1 MKKNKELRKAET
13 DKKNNPFGK
22 NDAKD
27 AKKDAKAEQN
37 APKADKTPNRQ
48 QREQNGQQME
58 QNGQQMESQPKPREQ
73 RKQTEPNQQQRN
85 QQQTEQRRQ
94 PKEQP
99 SREQRMEQREQPNEQ
114 RQPNEEQKNG
124 EYRPERY
131 KPKEQTEQPQQSAP
145 TEPHFTPDK
154 VSEVLQILHEYKD
167 GKTSVDM
174 KATENQEWWRLRHWN
189 VIQGKTEA
197 GKAKVDVGSA
207 WAVNSILNKH
217 ADLMDSFP
225 KANVLAREADDEE
238 EAQILSKI
246 LPAIEEHTDA
256 EQVYNTA
263 GYDFLI
269 DGTAITSVLWDPMAH
284 DGMGDI
290 KKTNVDIHN
299 VFWQPGIEDIQQSK
313 YFFDVSVADVN
324 DVKLQYPEIADKIG
338 GGKQGF
344 ITEYIHDDNINHQN
358 DIEIINCYYKKL
370 EMRPVLIN
378 IDHQTVARHLV
389 PREILHMAII
399 IGDQCVF
406 CSEDYP
412 EYQDGFY
419 KHGKYPYVFRR
430 CFPVKDSPCGFSYLD
445 IMKYPQRDIDK
456 LDQAIIKNT
465 MMKAKPRWWVKK
477 NADINKE
484 AFADWDEEIVE
495 VGSGD
500 LGSAVQQMDVD
511 TIPSIVETHL
521 EAKIDELKEISGNRD
536 FSQGSTASGVTAASA
551 IAALQEAG
559 SKLSRDI
566 NKAMYRGSREEY
578 YLEIELIRQFYTEPR
593 TFRVDDG
600 TGRYEYMDYSNVNIA
615 PQDITTPEGTRHKK
629 SIFDLEVSAEKQS
642 PFSRASQNETAK
654 ELYQMG
660 LFAPDNATPA
670 LVCLDMMEFEGK
682 EKIKQQIQQNDTFM
696 QQFQQMQQ
704 LIIQLSPEA
713 AVQMG
718 LIDPNQIMMAQNAN
732 NGVTRVSEEESA
744 EDRAAKKT
752 TNTDRLDRAR
762 EKARS
767 ASEVK

>member
-13 DKKNNPFGK
+13 DKKNNQFGPK
-22 NDAKD
+22 DAKD
-27 AKKDAKAEQN
+27 AKKDSKRDAKVEQKNQQTAQNAPKAEQN
-37 APKADKTPNRQ
+37 APKAEQTPNR
-48 QREQNGQQME
+48 QQME
-58 QNGQQMESQPKPREQ
+58 QNGQQRESQPKPREQ
-73 RKQTEPNQQQRN
+73 RQQTEPIR
-85 QQQTEQRRQ
+85 
-94 PKEQP
+94 
-99 SREQRMEQREQPNEQ
+99 QPNEQ
-114 RQPNEEQKNG
+114 PDREQKMKQSRHPNEQSG

-131 KPKEQTEQPQQSAP
+131 RPKENKEQTKQQQRTP
-145 TEPHFTPDK
+145 TEPHFTRDK

-189 VIQGKTEA
+189 VIHGKTEA

-269 DGTAITSVLWDPMAH
+269 DGTAITAVLWDPMAH

-338 GGKQGF
+338 GGRQGF

-378 IDHQTVARHLV
+378 IDPQTVAKHLV

-406 CSEDYP
+406 CSEDSP

-419 KHGKYPYVFRR
+419 KHGKYPYVFRK

-600 TGRYEYMDYSNVNIA
+600 TGHYEYMDYSNVNIA
-615 PQDITTPEGTRHKK
+615 PQDITTPEGIRHKK

-660 LFAPDNATPA
+660 LFAPDNATSA

-718 LIDPNQIMMAQNAN
+718 LIAPNQIMMAQNAN
-732 NGVTRVSEEESA
+732 NGATGVSDEGSA

>member
-13 DKKNNPFGK
+13 DKKNNQFGQK
-22 NDAKD
+22 DAKRD
-27 AKKDAKAEQN
+27 AKAEKNAKKDAKAEQN
-37 APKADKTPNRQ
+37 APKAEQTPNRQ
-48 QREQNGQQME
+48 QREQNRQQR
-58 QNGQQMESQPKPREQ
+58 ESQPKPREQ
-73 RKQTEPNQQQRN
+73 RQQTEP
-85 QQQTEQRRQ
+85 RRQ

-99 SREQRMEQREQPNEQ
+99 NGEQQREQ
-114 RQPNEEQKNG
+114 RQPNEQREQQTG

-131 KPKEQTEQPQQSAP
+131 RPKENKEQTEQQQSAP

-167 GKTSVDM
+167 GKTTVDM

-197 GKAKVDVGSA
+197 GKAKVEVGSA

-217 ADLMDSFP
+217 ADFMDSFP

-269 DGTAITSVLWDPMAH
+269 DGTAITAVLWDPMAH

-324 DVKLQYPEIADKIG
+324 DVKLQYPDIADRIG

-378 IDHQTVARHLV
+378 IDPQTVAQHLV

-406 CSEDYP
+406 CSEDNP

-419 KHGKYPYVFRR
+419 KHGKYPYVFRK
-430 CFPVKDSPCGFSYLD
+430 CFPVKDSPCGFGYLD

-456 LDQAIIKNT
+456 LDQAIMKNT

-484 AFADWDEEIVE
+484 AFADWNEEIVE

-511 TIPSIVETHL
+511 TLPAIVETHL

-593 TFRVDDG
+593 TFRIDDG

-660 LFAPDNATPA
+660 LFAPDNATSA

-718 LIDPNQIMMAQNAN
+718 LVDPNQVMMAQNAN
-732 NGVTRVSEEESA
+732 NGATGVSEEGSA

>member
-13 DKKNNPFGK
+13 DKKNNQFGQK
-22 NDAKD
+22 DAKDAKD
-27 AKKDAKAEQN
+27 AKKDAKAEQKNQQTAQNDRKAEQN
-37 APKADKTPNRQ
+37 APKAEQTPNRQ
-48 QREQNGQQME
+48 QREQSRQQR
-58 QNGQQMESQPKPREQ
+58 ESQPKPREDRQ
-73 RKQTEPNQQQRN
+73 QTEPNR
-85 QQQTEQRRQ
+85 
-94 PKEQP
+94 
-99 SREQRMEQREQPNEQ
+99 QPNEQ
-114 RQPNEEQKNG
+114 REQQNG

-167 GKTSVDM
+167 GKTTVDM

-197 GKAKVDVGSA
+197 GKAKVEVGSA

-217 ADLMDSFP
+217 ADFMDSFP

-269 DGTAITSVLWDPMAH
+269 DGTAITAVLWDPMAH

-324 DVKLQYPEIADKIG
+324 DVKLQYPDIAEKIG

-378 IDHQTVARHLV
+378 IDPQTVAQHLV

-406 CSEDYP
+406 CSEDNP

-419 KHGKYPYVFRR
+419 KHGKYPYVFRK
-430 CFPVKDSPCGFSYLD
+430 CFPVKDSPCGFGYLD

-456 LDQAIIKNT
+456 LDQAIMKNT

-484 AFADWDEEIVE
+484 AFADWNEEIVE

-511 TIPSIVETHL
+511 TLPAIVETHL

-593 TFRVDDG
+593 TFRIDDG

-660 LFAPDNATPA
+660 LFAPDNATSA

-718 LIDPNQIMMAQNAN
+718 LVDPNQLMMAQNAN
-732 NGVTRVSEEESA
+732 NGATGVSEEGSA

>member
-13 DKKNNPFGK
+13 DKKNNPFGQK
-22 NDAKD
+22 DAKRD
-27 AKKDAKAEQN
+27 AKAEKNAKKDAKAEQN
-37 APKADKTPNRQ
+37 APKAEQTPNRQ
-48 QREQNGQQME
+48 QKKQNGQQR
-58 QNGQQMESQPKPREQ
+58 ESQPKPREQ
-73 RKQTEPNQQQRN
+73 RQQTEP
-85 QQQTEQRRQ
+85 RRQ

-99 SREQRMEQREQPNEQ
+99 NGEQQREQ
-114 RQPNEEQKNG
+114 RQPNEQREQQNG

-131 KPKEQTEQPQQSAP
+131 KPKEQTEQQQQSAP

-167 GKTSVDM
+167 GKTTVDM

-197 GKAKVDVGSA
+197 GKAKVEVGSA

-217 ADLMDSFP
+217 ADFMDSFP
-225 KANVLAREADDEE
+225 KANVLAREADDEK

-324 DVKLQYPEIADKIG
+324 DVKLQYPDIAEKIG

-378 IDHQTVARHLV
+378 IDPQTVAQHLV

-406 CSEDYP
+406 CSEDNP

-419 KHGKYPYVFRR
+419 KHGKYPYVFRK
-430 CFPVKDSPCGFSYLD
+430 CFPVKDSPCGFGYLD

-456 LDQAIIKNT
+456 LDQAIMKNT

-484 AFADWDEEIVE
+484 AFADWNEEIVE

-511 TIPSIVETHL
+511 TLPAIVETHL

-593 TFRVDDG
+593 TFRIDDG
-600 TGRYEYMDYSNVNIA
+600 SGRYEYMDYSNVNIA

-660 LFAPDNATPA
+660 LFAPDNATSA

-718 LIDPNQIMMAQNAN
+718 LVDPNQVMMARSAN
-732 NGVTRVSEEESA
+732 NGATGVSEEGTA

>member
-13 DKKNNPFGK
+13 DKKNNQFGQ
-22 NDAKD
+22 KD
-27 AKKDAKAEQN
+27 AKKDAKAEQ
-37 APKADKTPNRQ
+37 TPNRQ
-48 QREQNGQQME
+48 QREKNGH
-58 QNGQQMESQPKPREQ
+58 QMESQPKPREQ
-73 RKQTEPNQQQRN
+73 RQQTEP
-85 QQQTEQRRQ
+85 RRQ

-99 SREQRMEQREQPNEQ
+99 NGERQREQ
-114 RQPNEEQKNG
+114 RQPNEEHQNG

-131 KPKEQTEQPQQSAP
+131 KPKEQKEQPEQSTP

-189 VIQGKTEA
+189 VIHGKTEA

-378 IDHQTVARHLV
+378 IDPQTVAKHLV

-406 CSEDYP
+406 CSEDNP
-412 EYQDGFY
+412 EYKDGFY
-419 KHGKYPYVFRR
+419 KHGKYPYVFRK

-511 TIPSIVETHL
+511 TIPAIVETHL

-615 PQDITTPEGTRHKK
+615 PQDITTPEGIRHKK

-660 LFAPDNATPA
+660 LFAPDNATSA

-732 NGVTRVSEEESA
+732 NGVTRVSEEGSA

-752 TNTDRLDRAR
+752 TNSDRLDRAR
-762 EKARS
+762 EKARR

>member
-13 DKKNNPFGK
+13 DKKNNQFGQKEQK
-22 NDAKD
+22 NQQTAQNDR
-27 AKKDAKAEQN
+27 KAEQN
-37 APKADKTPNRQ
+37 APKAEQTPNRQ
-48 QREQNGQQME
+48 QREQSRQQRD
-58 QNGQQMESQPKPREQ
+58 SQPKPREDRQ
-73 RKQTEPNQQQRN
+73 QTEP
-85 QQQTEQRRQ
+85 RRQ
-94 PKEQP
+94 PKEQTNG
-99 SREQRMEQREQPNEQ
+99 EQQREQ
-114 RQPNEEQKNG
+114 RQPNEQREQQNG

-131 KPKEQTEQPQQSAP
+131 KPKEQTEQTQQSAP

-167 GKTSVDM
+167 GKTTVDM

-197 GKAKVDVGSA
+197 SKAKVEVGSA

-217 ADLMDSFP
+217 ADFMDSFP

-324 DVKLQYPEIADKIG
+324 DVKLQYPDIADRIG

-378 IDHQTVARHLV
+378 IDPQTVAQHLV

-406 CSEDYP
+406 CSEDNP

-419 KHGKYPYVFRR
+419 KHGKYPYVFRK
-430 CFPVKDSPCGFSYLD
+430 CFPVKDSPCGFGYLD

-456 LDQAIIKNT
+456 LDQAIMKNT

-484 AFADWDEEIVE
+484 AFADWNEEIVE

-511 TIPSIVETHL
+511 TLPAIVETHL

-593 TFRVDDG
+593 TFRIDDG
-600 TGRYEYMDYSNVNIA
+600 SGRYEYMDYSNVNIA

-660 LFAPDNATPA
+660 LFAPDNATSA

-718 LIDPNQIMMAQNAN
+718 LVDPNQVMMAQNAN
-732 NGVTRVSEEESA
+732 NGATGVSEEGTA

-762 EKARS
+762 ETARS

>member
-13 DKKNNPFGK
+13 DKKNNQFGQK
-22 NDAKD
+22 DAKD
-27 AKKDAKAEQN
+27 VKKDAKAEQN
-37 APKADKTPNRQ
+37 APKAEQTPNRQ
-48 QREQNGQQME
+48 QKEQNGQQR
-58 QNGQQMESQPKPREQ
+58 GSQPKPREQ
-73 RKQTEPNQQQRN
+73 RQQTEPNREQQR
-85 QQQTEQRRQ
+85 
-94 PKEQP
+94 
-99 SREQRMEQREQPNEQ
+99 EQ
-114 RQPNEEQKNG
+114 RQPNEQREQQNG

-167 GKTSVDM
+167 GKTTVDM

-197 GKAKVDVGSA
+197 GKAKVEVGSA

-217 ADLMDSFP
+217 ADFMDSFP

-324 DVKLQYPEIADKIG
+324 DVKLQYPDIADRIG

-378 IDHQTVARHLV
+378 IDPQTVAQHLV

-406 CSEDYP
+406 CSEDNP

-419 KHGKYPYVFRR
+419 KHGKYPYVFRK
-430 CFPVKDSPCGFSYLD
+430 CFPVKDSPCGFGYLD

-456 LDQAIIKNT
+456 LDQAIMKNT

-484 AFADWDEEIVE
+484 AFADWNEEIVE

-511 TIPSIVETHL
+511 TLPAIVETHL

-593 TFRVDDG
+593 TFRIDDG
-600 TGRYEYMDYSNVNIA
+600 SGRYEYMDYSNVNIA

-660 LFAPDNATPA
+660 LFAPDNATSA

-682 EKIKQQIQQNDTFM
+682 EKIKQQIQQNDIFM

-718 LIDPNQIMMAQNAN
+718 LVDPNQVMMAQSAN
-732 NGVTRVSEEESA
+732 NGATGVSEEGSA

-762 EKARS
+762 ETARS

>member
-13 DKKNNPFGK
+13 EKKNNQFGQK
-22 NDAKD
+22 DAKD
-27 AKKDAKAEQN
+27 AKKDAKVEKDAKAEQKN
-37 APKADKTPNRQ
+37 QQTAQNDRKAEQTPNRQ
-48 QREQNGQQME
+48 QR
-58 QNGQQMESQPKPREQ
+58 ESQPKPREQ
-73 RKQTEPNQQQRN
+73 RQQTEP
-85 QQQTEQRRQ
+85 RRQ
-94 PKEQP
+94 PKEQTNGEQQ
-99 SREQRMEQREQPNEQ
+99 REQRQLNEQREQQ
-114 RQPNEEQKNG
+114 TG

-167 GKTSVDM
+167 GKTTVDM

-197 GKAKVDVGSA
+197 GKAKVEVGSA

-217 ADLMDSFP
+217 ADFMDSFP

-269 DGTAITSVLWDPMAH
+269 DGTAITAVLWDPMAH

-324 DVKLQYPEIADKIG
+324 DVKLQYPDIADRIG

-378 IDHQTVARHLV
+378 IDPQTVAQHLV

-406 CSEDYP
+406 CSEDNP

-419 KHGKYPYVFRR
+419 KHGKYPYVFRK
-430 CFPVKDSPCGFSYLD
+430 CFPVKDSPCGFGYLD
-445 IMKYPQRDIDK
+445 IMKCPQRDIDK
-456 LDQAIIKNT
+456 LDQAIMKNT

-484 AFADWDEEIVE
+484 AFADWNEEIVE

-511 TIPSIVETHL
+511 TLPAIVETHL

-593 TFRVDDG
+593 TFRIDDG

-660 LFAPDNATPA
+660 LFAPDNATSA

-718 LIDPNQIMMAQNAN
+718 LVDPNQVMMAQGAN
-732 NGVTRVSEEESA
+732 NGATGVYEEGSA

-762 EKARS
+762 ETARS

>member
-1 MKKNKELRKAET
+1 MKKNKELRKAEN
-13 DKKNNPFGK
+13 DKKNNQFGQK
-22 NDAKD
+22 DAKD
-27 AKKDAKAEQN
+27 AKRDAKAEQN
-37 APKADKTPNRQ
+37 APKAEQTPNRQ
-48 QREQNGQQME
+48 QREQNGQQR
-58 QNGQQMESQPKPREQ
+58 GSQPKPRENRQ
-73 RKQTEPNQQQRN
+73 QTEPNRQQRN
-85 QQQTEQRRQ
+85 PQQTE
-94 PKEQP
+94 P
-99 SREQRMEQREQPNEQ
+99 REQPKEQ
-114 RQPNEEQKNG
+114 RQPNEEQQNG

-131 KPKEQTEQPQQSAP
+131 KPKEQTEPQQSAP

-167 GKTSVDM
+167 GKTTVDM

-197 GKAKVDVGSA
+197 GKAKVEVGSA

-217 ADLMDSFP
+217 ADFMDSFP

-324 DVKLQYPEIADKIG
+324 DVKLQYPDIADRIG

-378 IDHQTVARHLV
+378 IDPQTVAQHLV

-406 CSEDYP
+406 CSEDNP

-419 KHGKYPYVFRR
+419 KHGKYPYVFRK
-430 CFPVKDSPCGFSYLD
+430 CFPVKDSPCGFGYLD

-456 LDQAIIKNT
+456 LDQAIMKNT

-484 AFADWDEEIVE
+484 AFADWNEEIVE

-511 TIPSIVETHL
+511 TLPAIVETHL

-593 TFRVDDG
+593 TFRIDDG
-600 TGRYEYMDYSNVNIA
+600 SGRYEYMDYSNVNIA

-660 LFAPDNATPA
+660 LFAPDNATSA

-718 LIDPNQIMMAQNAN
+718 LVDLNQVMMAQNAN
-732 NGVTRVSEEESA
+732 NGAPGVSEEGSA

-762 EKARS
+762 ETARS

>member
-13 DKKNNPFGK
+13 DKKNNQFGQK
-22 NDAKD
+22 DAKRDAKAEKD
-27 AKKDAKAEQN
+27 AKKDAKAEQKN
-37 APKADKTPNRQ
+37 QQTAQNDRKAEQTPNRH
-48 QREQNGQQME
+48 QREQNGQQR
-58 QNGQQMESQPKPREQ
+58 GSQPKPREQ
-73 RKQTEPNQQQRN
+73 RQQTEPNRQQ
-85 QQQTEQRRQ
+85 
-94 PKEQP
+94 KEQP
-99 SREQRMEQREQPNEQ
+99 NREQQREQQNS
-114 RQPNEEQKNG
+114 G
-124 EYRPERY
+124 EYRPEQY
-131 KPKEQTEQPQQSAP
+131 KPKQQSEPTEQPKP

-167 GKTSVDM
+167 GKTTVDM

-197 GKAKVDVGSA
+197 GKAKVEVGSA

-217 ADLMDSFP
+217 ADFMDSFP

-324 DVKLQYPEIADKIG
+324 DVKLQYPDIADRIG

-378 IDHQTVARHLV
+378 IDPQTVAQHLV

-406 CSEDYP
+406 CSEDNP

-419 KHGKYPYVFRR
+419 KHGKYPYVFRK
-430 CFPVKDSPCGFSYLD
+430 CFPVKDSPCGFGYLD

-456 LDQAIIKNT
+456 LDQAIMKNT

-484 AFADWDEEIVE
+484 AFADWNEEIVE

-511 TIPSIVETHL
+511 TLPAIVETHL

-551 IAALQEAG
+551 IAALVA
-559 SKLSRDI
+559 
-566 NKAMYRGSREEY
+566 
-578 YLEIELIRQFYTEPR
+578 
-593 TFRVDDG
+593 
-600 TGRYEYMDYSNVNIA
+600 TGWSGGYGNI
-615 PQDITTPEGTRHKK
+615 
-629 SIFDLEVSAEKQS
+629 V
-642 PFSRASQNETAK
+642 
-654 ELYQMG
+654 
-660 LFAPDNATPA
+660 
-670 LVCLDMMEFEGK
+670 
-682 EKIKQQIQQNDTFM
+682 QIDH
-696 QQFQQMQQ
+696 
-704 LIIQLSPEA
+704 
-713 AVQMG
+713 G
-718 LIDPNQIMMAQNAN
+718 
-732 NGVTRVSEEESA
+732 NGVVTQYSHLSKVGVRRGQKV
-744 EDRAAKKT
+744 
-752 TNTDRLDRAR
+752 AR
-762 EKARS
+762 GQEVARS
-767 ASEVK
+767 GNTGVSTGPHLDFKMMINGEPVDPLKHLTK

>member
-13 DKKNNPFGK
+13 DKKNNQFGQK
-22 NDAKD
+22 EG
-27 AKKDAKAEQN
+27 KAEQKN
-37 APKADKTPNRQ
+37 NRFGQQNDPKQKNQQTAQNDRKAGQNSTEQTPNRQ
-48 QREQNGQQME
+48 QR
-58 QNGQQMESQPKPREQ
+58 ESQPKPREQ
-73 RKQTEPNQQQRN
+73 RQQKAPQQREQRTAEQGNQQTEPN
-85 QQQTEQRRQ
+85 RQ
-94 PKEQP
+94 PKEQ
-99 SREQRMEQREQPNEQ
+99 NEQ
-114 RQPNEEQKNG
+114 QNGG

-131 KPKEQTEQPQQSAP
+131 KPKQQTEPTEPPKP

-167 GKTSVDM
+167 GKTTVDM

-197 GKAKVDVGSA
+197 GKAKVEVGSA

-217 ADLMDSFP
+217 ADFMDSFP

-238 EAQILSKI
+238 EAQILSKV

-269 DGTAITSVLWDPMAH
+269 DGTAITAVLWDPMAH

-324 DVKLQYPEIADKIG
+324 DVKLQYPDIAEKIG

-370 EMRPVLIN
+370 EMRPVIIN
-378 IDHQTVARHLV
+378 IDPQTVATHLT

-406 CSEDYP
+406 CSEDNP

-419 KHGKYPYVFRR
+419 KHGKYPYVFRK
-430 CFPVKDSPCGFSYLD
+430 CFPVKDSPCGFGYLD

-456 LDQAIIKNT
+456 LDQAIMKNT

-511 TIPSIVETHL
+511 TLPAIVETHL

-593 TFRVDDG
+593 TFRIDDG

-660 LFAPDNATPA
+660 MFSPDNATPA

-718 LIDPNQIMMAQNAN
+718 LVDPNQLMMAQNAN
-732 NGVTRVSEEESA
+732 NGVLGASDEGTA

-762 EKARS
+762 ETARK

>member
-1 MKKNKELRKAET
+1 MKKNKELRTAET
-13 DKKNNPFGK
+13 DNKNNQFGQK
-22 NDAKD
+22 DAKD
-27 AKKDAKAEQN
+27 AKDAKRDAKAEQN
-37 APKADKTPNRQ
+37 APKAKQTPNR
-48 QREQNGQQME
+48 QQME

-73 RKQTEPNQQQRN
+73 RKQTEPNR
-85 QQQTEQRRQ
+85 QQTEPREQ
-94 PKEQP
+94 PKEQT
-99 SREQRMEQREQPNEQ
+99 SREQQKEQ
-114 RQPNEEQKNG
+114 RQPNEENG
-124 EYRPERY
+124 DYRPEQY
-131 KPKEQTEQPQQSAP
+131 KPKQQSEPAEQPKP

-154 VSEVLQILHEYKD
+154 VSEVLQILREYKD
-167 GKTSVDM
+167 GKTTVDM

-269 DGTAITSVLWDPMAH
+269 DGTAITAVLWDPMAH

-324 DVKLQYPEIADKIG
+324 DVKLQYPEIADRIG

-378 IDHQTVARHLV
+378 IDSQTVAQHLV

-406 CSEDYP
+406 CSEDSP

-419 KHGKYPYVFRR
+419 KHGKYPYVFRK

-593 TFRVDDG
+593 TFRIDDG

-670 LVCLDMMEFEGK
+670 LVCIDMMEFEGK

-732 NGVTRVSEEESA
+732 NGATGVSEEGSA

>member
-1 MKKNKELRKAET
+1 MKKNKELRKAEQ
-13 DKKNNPFGK
+13 KNNQF
-22 NDAKD
+22 
-27 AKKDAKAEQN
+27 
-37 APKADKTPNRQ
+37 
-48 QREQNGQQME
+48 GQQKD
-58 QNGQQMESQPKPREQ
+58 PKQ
-73 RKQTEPNQQQRN
+73 KD
-85 QQQTEQRRQ
+85 QQTEQNDRKAEQDSPKAEQKPKDRTEQNRQ
-94 PKEQP
+94 QTAQQRDPKQKQPTEQ
-99 SREQRMEQREQPNEQ
+99 SNQQTEQNRQQKEQREQQ
-114 RQPNEEQKNG
+114 NG
-124 EYRPERY
+124 GGYRPERY
-131 KPKEQTEQPQQSAP
+131 QPKQQSEPTEQPKP

-154 VSEVLQILHEYKD
+154 VSEVIQILHEYKD
-167 GKTSVDM
+167 GKTTVDM

-197 GKAKVDVGSA
+197 GKAKVEVGSA

-217 ADLMDSFP
+217 ADFMDSFP

-324 DVKLQYPEIADKIG
+324 DVKLQYPDIAEKIG

-370 EMRPVLIN
+370 EMRPVIIN
-378 IDHQTVARHLV
+378 IDPQTVATHLV

-406 CSEDYP
+406 CSEDNP

-419 KHGKYPYVFRR
+419 KHGKYPYVFRK
-430 CFPVKDSPCGFSYLD
+430 CFPVKDSPCGFGYLD

-456 LDQAIIKNT
+456 LDQAIMKNT

-477 NADINKE
+477 NADVDKD
-484 AFADWDEEIVE
+484 AFANWDEEIVE

-500 LGSAVQQMDVD
+500 LGATVKQMDVD
-511 TIPSIVETHL
+511 TLPAIVETHL

-593 TFRVDDG
+593 TFRIDDG
-600 TGRYEYMDYSNVNIA
+600 SGRYEYMDYSNVNIA

-660 LFAPDNATPA
+660 MFAPDNATPA

-718 LIDPNQIMMAQNAN
+718 LVDPNQLMMAQNAN
-732 NGVTRVSEEESA
+732 NGVSGVSEEGTA

-762 EKARS
+762 ETARK

>member
-1 MKKNKELRKAET
+1 MKKNKELRKAGT
-13 DKKNNPFGK
+13 DKQNNQFGQ
-22 NDAKD
+22 KD
-27 AKKDAKAEQN
+27 AKKDAKAEKDAKKDEKAEQN
-37 APKADKTPNRQ
+37 APKAEQTPNRQ
-48 QREQNGQQME
+48 QREQNGQQRD
-58 QNGQQMESQPKPREQ
+58 SQPKQREQ
-73 RKQTEPNQQQRN
+73 RQQTEPN
-85 QQQTEQRRQ
+85 RQ
-94 PKEQP
+94 
-99 SREQRMEQREQPNEQ
+99 
-114 RQPNEEQKNG
+114 
-124 EYRPERY
+124 
-131 KPKEQTEQPQQSAP
+131 PKEQTEQPQQSAP

-167 GKTSVDM
+167 GKTTVDM

-197 GKAKVDVGSA
+197 GKAKVEVGSA

-217 ADLMDSFP
+217 ADFMDSFP

-256 EQVYNTA
+256 EHVYNNA

-324 DVKLQYPEIADKIG
+324 DVKLQYPDIADRIG

-378 IDHQTVARHLV
+378 IDPQTVAQHLV

-406 CSEDYP
+406 CSEDSL

-419 KHGKYPYVFRR
+419 KHGKYPYVFRK
-430 CFPVKDSPCGFSYLD
+430 CFPVKDSPCGFGYLD

-456 LDQAIIKNT
+456 LDQAIMKNT

-484 AFADWDEEIVE
+484 AFADWNEEIVE

-511 TIPSIVETHL
+511 TLPAIVETHL

-593 TFRVDDG
+593 TFRIDDG

-654 ELYQMG
+654 ELYQLG

-718 LIDPNQIMMAQNAN
+718 LVDPNQVMMAQNAN
-732 NGVTRVSEEESA
+732 NGATGVSEEGSA

-752 TNTDRLDRAR
+752 TNTDRLERAR

>member
-13 DKKNNPFGK
+13 DKKNNQFGQKDTAEQK
-22 NDAKD
+22 NQQTAQKD
-27 AKKDAKAEQN
+27 RKAEQN
-37 APKADKTPNRQ
+37 APKAEQTPNRQ
-48 QREQNGQQME
+48 QREQNGQQR
-58 QNGQQMESQPKPREQ
+58 ESQPREQ
-73 RKQTEPNQQQRN
+73 RQQN
-85 QQQTEQRRQ
+85 E
-94 PKEQP
+94 P
-99 SREQRMEQREQPNEQ
+99 SRQPNEQ
-114 RQPNEEQKNG
+114 KEQQNG

-167 GKTSVDM
+167 GKTTVDM

-197 GKAKVDVGSA
+197 GKAKVEVGSA

-217 ADLMDSFP
+217 ADFMDSFP

-324 DVKLQYPEIADKIG
+324 DVKLQYPDIADRIG

-378 IDHQTVARHLV
+378 IDPQTVAQHLV

-406 CSEDYP
+406 CSEDNP

-419 KHGKYPYVFRR
+419 KHGKYPYVFRK
-430 CFPVKDSPCGFSYLD
+430 CFPVKDSPCGFGYLD

-456 LDQAIIKNT
+456 LDQAIMKNT
-465 MMKAKPRWWVKK
+465 MMKAKPRWWAKK

-500 LGSAVQQMDVD
+500 LGSAVQQMDVA
-511 TIPSIVETHL
+511 TLPAIVETHL

-600 TGRYEYMDYSNVNIA
+600 SGRYEYMDYSNVNIA

-660 LFAPDNATPA
+660 LFAPDNATSA

-682 EKIKQQIQQNDTFM
+682 EKVKQQIQQNDTFM

-718 LIDPNQIMMAQNAN
+718 LVDPNQVMMAQSAN
-732 NGVTRVSEEESA
+732 NGATGVSEEGSA

-752 TNTDRLDRAR
+752 TNTDRLERAR
-762 EKARS
+762 ETARS

>member
-13 DKKNNPFGK
+13 DKKNNQFGQK
-22 NDAKD
+22 DAKD
-27 AKKDAKAEQN
+27 AKKDAKAEQS
-37 APKADKTPNRQ
+37 APKAEQTPNGQ
-48 QREQNGQQME
+48 QREQNRQQR
-58 QNGQQMESQPKPREQ
+58 ESQPKPREQ
-73 RKQTEPNQQQRN
+73 RQQTEQNRQQKEQPNREQQTEPNR
-85 QQQTEQRRQ
+85 
-94 PKEQP
+94 
-99 SREQRMEQREQPNEQ
+99 QPNEQ
-114 RQPNEEQKNG
+114 REQQNG

-131 KPKEQTEQPQQSAP
+131 RPKEQTEQTEPQQSAP

-167 GKTSVDM
+167 GKTTVDM

-197 GKAKVDVGSA
+197 GKAKVEVGSA

-217 ADLMDSFP
+217 ADFMDSFP

-324 DVKLQYPEIADKIG
+324 DVKLQYPDIADRIG

-378 IDHQTVARHLV
+378 IDPQTVAQHLV

-406 CSEDYP
+406 CSEDNP

-419 KHGKYPYVFRR
+419 KHGKYPYVFRK
-430 CFPVKDSPCGFSYLD
+430 CFPVKDSPCGFGYLD

-456 LDQAIIKNT
+456 LDQAIMKNT

-511 TIPSIVETHL
+511 TLPAIVETHL

-593 TFRVDDG
+593 TFRIDDG
-600 TGRYEYMDYSNVNIA
+600 SGRYEYMDYSNVNIA

-660 LFAPDNATPA
+660 LFAPDNATSA

-718 LIDPNQIMMAQNAN
+718 LVDPNQVMMAQNAN
-732 NGVTRVSEEESA
+732 NGATGVSEEGTA

-762 EKARS
+762 ETARS

>member
-13 DKKNNPFGK
+13 DKKKNQFGQ
-22 NDAKD
+22 KD
-27 AKKDAKAEQN
+27 AKDAKAEQKN
-37 APKADKTPNRQ
+37 QQTAQNDPKAEQTPNRQ
-48 QREQNGQQME
+48 QREQNGQQR
-58 QNGQQMESQPKPREQ
+58 ESQPKQ
-73 RKQTEPNQQQRN
+73 RQQTEPNR
-85 QQQTEQRRQ
+85 
-94 PKEQP
+94 
-99 SREQRMEQREQPNEQ
+99 QPNEQ
-114 RQPNEEQKNG
+114 REQQNG

-167 GKTSVDM
+167 GKTTVDM

-197 GKAKVDVGSA
+197 GKAKVEVGSA

-217 ADLMDSFP
+217 ADFMDSFP

-324 DVKLQYPEIADKIG
+324 DVKLQYPDIAEKIG

-378 IDHQTVARHLV
+378 IDPQTVAKHLV

-406 CSEDYP
+406 CSEDNP

-419 KHGKYPYVFRR
+419 KHGKYPYVFRK
-430 CFPVKDSPCGFSYLD
+430 CFPVKDSPCGFGYLD

-456 LDQAIIKNT
+456 LDQAIMKNT

-484 AFADWDEEIVE
+484 AFADWNEEIVE

-511 TIPSIVETHL
+511 TLPAIVETHL

-593 TFRVDDG
+593 TFRIDDG
-600 TGRYEYMDYSNVNIA
+600 SGRYEYMDYSNVNIE

-660 LFAPDNATPA
+660 LFAPDNATSA

-718 LIDPNQIMMAQNAN
+718 LVDPNQVMMAQNAN
-732 NGVTRVSEEESA
+732 NGDTGVSEEGTA

-762 EKARS
+762 ETARS

>member
-13 DKKNNPFGK
+13 DKKNNQFGQK
-22 NDAKD
+22 DAKD
-27 AKKDAKAEQN
+27 AKKDAKAEQS
-37 APKADKTPNRQ
+37 APKAEQTPNRQ
-48 QREQNGQQME
+48 Q
-58 QNGQQMESQPKPREQ
+58 
-73 RKQTEPNQQQRN
+73 TEPN
-85 QQQTEQRRQ
+85 RQ
-94 PKEQP
+94 PKEQTN
-99 SREQRMEQREQPNEQ
+99 REQQTEPNRQPNEQ
-114 RQPNEEQKNG
+114 REQQNG

-131 KPKEQTEQPQQSAP
+131 RPKEQTEQTEPQQSAP

-167 GKTSVDM
+167 GKTTVDM

-197 GKAKVDVGSA
+197 GKAKVEVGSA

-217 ADLMDSFP
+217 ADFMDSFP

-324 DVKLQYPEIADKIG
+324 DVKLQYPDIADRIG

-378 IDHQTVARHLV
+378 IDPQTVAQHLV

-406 CSEDYP
+406 CSEDNP

-419 KHGKYPYVFRR
+419 KHGKYPYVFRK
-430 CFPVKDSPCGFSYLD
+430 CFPVKDSPCGFGYLD

-456 LDQAIIKNT
+456 LDQAIMKNT

-484 AFADWDEEIVE
+484 AFADWNEEIVE

-511 TIPSIVETHL
+511 TLPAIVETHL

-593 TFRVDDG
+593 TFRIDDG
-600 TGRYEYMDYSNVNIA
+600 SGRYEYMDYSNVNIA

-660 LFAPDNATPA
+660 LFAPDNATSA

-718 LIDPNQIMMAQNAN
+718 LVDPNQVMMAQNAN
-732 NGVTRVSEEESA
+732 NGDTGVSEEGTA

-762 EKARS
+762 ETARS

>member
-13 DKKNNPFGK
+13 DKKNNQFGQ
-22 NDAKD
+22 AERKD
-27 AKKDAKAEQN
+27 TKAEQKN
-37 APKADKTPNRQ
+37 QQTTRNDRKAEQTPNRPQSGQSRQ
-48 QREQNGQQME
+48 QR
-58 QNGQQMESQPKPREQ
+58 ESQPKPREDRQQTAQNRQQ
-73 RKQTEPNQQQRN
+73 REQTNREQKTEPNR
-85 QQQTEQRRQ
+85 
-94 PKEQP
+94 
-99 SREQRMEQREQPNEQ
+99 QPNEQ
-114 RQPNEEQKNG
+114 REQQNG

-131 KPKEQTEQPQQSAP
+131 KQKEQTEQPQQSAP

-167 GKTSVDM
+167 GKTTVDM

-197 GKAKVDVGSA
+197 GKAKVEVGSA

-217 ADLMDSFP
+217 ADFMDSFP

-324 DVKLQYPEIADKIG
+324 DVKLQYPDIADRIG

-378 IDHQTVARHLV
+378 IDPQTVAQHLV

-406 CSEDYP
+406 CSEDNP

-419 KHGKYPYVFRR
+419 KHGKYPYVFRK
-430 CFPVKDSPCGFSYLD
+430 CFPVKDSPCGFGYLD

-456 LDQAIIKNT
+456 LDQAIMKNT

-484 AFADWDEEIVE
+484 AFADWNEEIVE

-511 TIPSIVETHL
+511 TLPAIVETHL

-593 TFRVDDG
+593 TFRIDDG

-629 SIFDLEVSAEKQS
+629 SIFDLEVTAEKQS

-660 LFAPDNATPA
+660 LFAPDNATSA

-718 LIDPNQIMMAQNAN
+718 LVDPNQVMMAQNAN
-732 NGVTRVSEEESA
+732 NGATGVSEEGSA

-752 TNTDRLDRAR
+752 TNSDRLERAR
-762 EKARS
+762 ETARS

>member
-1 MKKNKELRKAET
+1 MEKNKELRKAET
-13 DKKNNPFGK
+13 DKKNNPFGQ
-22 NDAKD
+22 KD
-27 AKKDAKAEQN
+27 AKRDAKAEKDAKAEQKN
-37 APKADKTPNRQ
+37 QQTAQNDRKAEQTPNRQ
-48 QREQNGQQME
+48 QREQNGQQR
-58 QNGQQMESQPKPREQ
+58 GSQPKPREQ
-73 RKQTEPNQQQRN
+73 RQQTEP
-85 QQQTEQRRQ
+85 RRQ
-94 PKEQP
+94 PKEQTNG
-99 SREQRMEQREQPNEQ
+99 EQQREQ
-114 RQPNEEQKNG
+114 RQPNEQREQQNG

-131 KPKEQTEQPQQSAP
+131 KPKEQTEPQQSAP

-167 GKTSVDM
+167 GKTTVDM

-197 GKAKVDVGSA
+197 GKAKVEVGSA

-217 ADLMDSFP
+217 ADFMDSFP

-324 DVKLQYPEIADKIG
+324 DVKLQYPDIAEKIG

-378 IDHQTVARHLV
+378 IDPQTVAQHLV

-406 CSEDYP
+406 CSEDNP

-419 KHGKYPYVFRR
+419 KHGKYPYVFRK
-430 CFPVKDSPCGFSYLD
+430 CFPVKDSPCGFGYLD

-456 LDQAIIKNT
+456 LDQAIMKNT

-484 AFADWDEEIVE
+484 AFADWNEEIVE

-511 TIPSIVETHL
+511 TLPAIVETHL

-593 TFRVDDG
+593 TFRIDDG
-600 TGRYEYMDYSNVNIA
+600 SGRYEYMDYSNVNIA

-660 LFAPDNATPA
+660 LFAPDNATSA

-718 LIDPNQIMMAQNAN
+718 LVDPNQVMMAQNAN
-732 NGVTRVSEEESA
+732 NGATGVSEEGSA

-762 EKARS
+762 ETARS

>member
-1 MKKNKELRKAET
+1 MKKNKELRKAEP
-13 DKKNNPFGK
+13 DKKNNQFGQK
-22 NDAKD
+22 DAKD
-27 AKKDAKAEQN
+27 AKKDAKD
-37 APKADKTPNRQ
+37 APKAEQTP
-48 QREQNGQQME
+48 NGQQRD
-58 QNGQQMESQPKPREQ
+58 SQPREQ
-73 RKQTEPNQQQRN
+73 RQQTEQNRQQTEQTNREQQTEPNR
-85 QQQTEQRRQ
+85 
-94 PKEQP
+94 
-99 SREQRMEQREQPNEQ
+99 QPNEQ
-114 RQPNEEQKNG
+114 KEQQNG

-131 KPKEQTEQPQQSAP
+131 KPKEQTEPQQSAP

-167 GKTSVDM
+167 GKTTVDM

-197 GKAKVDVGSA
+197 GKAKVEVGSA

-217 ADLMDSFP
+217 ADFMDSFP

-269 DGTAITSVLWDPMAH
+269 DGTAITAVLWDPMAH

-324 DVKLQYPEIADKIG
+324 DVKLQYPDIADRIG

-358 DIEIINCYYKKL
+358 DIEIINCYYKTL

-378 IDHQTVARHLV
+378 IDPQTVAQHLV

-406 CSEDYP
+406 CSEDNP

-419 KHGKYPYVFRR
+419 KHGKYPYVFRK
-430 CFPVKDSPCGFSYLD
+430 CFPVKDSPCGFGYLD

-456 LDQAIIKNT
+456 LDQAIMKNT

-484 AFADWDEEIVE
+484 AFADWNEEIVE

-511 TIPSIVETHL
+511 TLPAIVETHL

-593 TFRVDDG
+593 TFRIDDG
-600 TGRYEYMDYSNVNIA
+600 SGRYEYMDYSNVNIA

-660 LFAPDNATPA
+660 LFAPDNATSA

-718 LIDPNQIMMAQNAN
+718 LVDPNQVMMAQNAN
-732 NGVTRVSEEESA
+732 NGATGVSEEGTA

-762 EKARS
+762 ETARS

>member
-13 DKKNNPFGK
+13 DKKNNQFGQK
-22 NDAKD
+22 DAKD
-27 AKKDAKAEQN
+27 AKKDAKVEQN
-37 APKADKTPNRQ
+37 APKAEQTPNRQQRDSQPKQREQRQQKAPQQREPQQTEPNRQ
-48 QREQNGQQME
+48 QREQQK
-58 QNGQQMESQPKPREQ
+58 QP
-73 RKQTEPNQQQRN
+73 TEPN
-85 QQQTEQRRQ
+85 
-94 PKEQP
+94 KEQ
-99 SREQRMEQREQPNEQ
+99 QNG
-114 RQPNEEQKNG
+114 G
-124 EYRPERY
+124 EYRPEQY
-131 KPKEQTEQPQQSAP
+131 KPKQQSEPTEQPKP

-167 GKTSVDM
+167 GKTTVDM

-197 GKAKVDVGSA
+197 GKAKVEVGSA

-217 ADLMDSFP
+217 ADFMDSFP

-269 DGTAITSVLWDPMAH
+269 DGTAITAVLWDPMAH

-324 DVKLQYPEIADKIG
+324 DVKLQYPDIAEKIG

-370 EMRPVLIN
+370 EMRPVIIN
-378 IDHQTVARHLV
+378 IDPQTVATHLT

-406 CSEDYP
+406 CSEDNP

-419 KHGKYPYVFRR
+419 KHGKYPYVFRK
-430 CFPVKDSPCGFSYLD
+430 CFPVKDSPCGFGYLD

-456 LDQAIIKNT
+456 LDQAIMKNT

-484 AFADWDEEIVE
+484 AFADWNEEIVE

-511 TIPSIVETHL
+511 TLPAIVETHL

-593 TFRVDDG
+593 TFRIDDG

-660 LFAPDNATPA
+660 LFAPDNATSA

-718 LIDPNQIMMAQNAN
+718 LVDPNQVMMAQNAN
-732 NGVTRVSEEESA
+732 NGVLGVSDEGTT

-762 EKARS
+762 ETARK

>member
-1 MKKNKELRKAET
+1 MKKNKEAET
-13 DKKNNPFGK
+13 DKKNNQFGQK
-22 NDAKD
+22 DAKD
-27 AKKDAKAEQN
+27 AKRDAKAEQN
-37 APKADKTPNRQ
+37 APKAEQNAPKAEQTPNRQ
-48 QREQNGQQME
+48 QKEQNGTQM
-58 QNGQQMESQPKPREQ
+58 GSHPKPREQ
-73 RKQTEPNQQQRN
+73 RKQTEPNRQRMN
-85 QQQTEQRRQ
+85 PQQTEPRRQ
-94 PKEQP
+94 
-99 SREQRMEQREQPNEQ
+99 QREQTNREQQMEQ
-114 RQPNEEQKNG
+114 RQPNGESV

-189 VIQGKTEA
+189 VIHGKTEA

-378 IDHQTVARHLV
+378 IDPQTVAQHLV

-406 CSEDYP
+406 CSEDSP
-412 EYQDGFY
+412 EYKDGFY
-419 KHGKYPYVFRR
+419 KHGKYPYVFRK

-593 TFRVDDG
+593 TFRIDDG

-732 NGVTRVSEEESA
+732 NGDTRVSEEGSA

>member
-13 DKKNNPFGK
+13 DKKNNQFGPR
-22 NDAKD
+22 DAKD
-27 AKKDAKAEQN
+27 AKDAKAEQKNQQTAQNDRKAEQN
-37 APKADKTPNRQ
+37 APKAEQTPNR
-48 QREQNGQQME
+48 QQME
-58 QNGQQMESQPKPREQ
+58 QNGQQRESQPKPREQ
-73 RKQTEPNQQQRN
+73 RQHTEPNRQQMN
-85 QQQTEQRRQ
+85 QQQTG
-94 PKEQP
+94 PN
-99 SREQRMEQREQPNEQ
+99 REQKMKQSRQPNEQ
-114 RQPNEEQKNG
+114 SG

-131 KPKEQTEQPQQSAP
+131 RPKENKEQTEQQQRTP

-189 VIQGKTEA
+189 VIHGKTEA

-269 DGTAITSVLWDPMAH
+269 DGTAITAVLWDPMAH

-338 GGKQGF
+338 GGRQGF

-378 IDHQTVARHLV
+378 IDHQTVAKHLV

-406 CSEDYP
+406 CSEDSP

-419 KHGKYPYVFRR
+419 KHGKYPYVFRK

-600 TGRYEYMDYSNVNIA
+600 TGHYEYMDYSNVNIA
-615 PQDITTPEGTRHKK
+615 PQDITTPEGIRHKK

-660 LFAPDNATPA
+660 LFAPDNATSA

-718 LIDPNQIMMAQNAN
+718 LIAPNQIMMAQNAN
-732 NGVTRVSEEESA
+732 NGATGVSDEGSA

>member
-13 DKKNNPFGK
+13 DKKNNQFGQK
-22 NDAKD
+22 DAKD

-37 APKADKTPNRQ
+37 ASKAEQTP
-48 QREQNGQQME
+48 NGQQR
-58 QNGQQMESQPKPREQ
+58 ESQPKPREQ
-73 RKQTEPNQQQRN
+73 RQQKAPQQRDPQQTDEQRQQTEPN
-85 QQQTEQRRQ
+85 RQ
-94 PKEQP
+94 PKEQ
-99 SREQRMEQREQPNEQ
+99 NEQ
-114 RQPNEEQKNG
+114 QNGG
-124 EYRPERY
+124 EYRPEQY
-131 KPKEQTEQPQQSAP
+131 KPKQQTEQTEPPKP

-167 GKTSVDM
+167 GKTTVDM

-197 GKAKVDVGSA
+197 GKAKVEVGSA

-217 ADLMDSFP
+217 ADFMDSFP

-269 DGTAITSVLWDPMAH
+269 DGTAITAVLWDPMAH

-324 DVKLQYPEIADKIG
+324 DVKLQYPDIAEKIG

-370 EMRPVLIN
+370 EMRPVIIN
-378 IDHQTVARHLV
+378 IDPQTVATHLT

-406 CSEDYP
+406 CSEDNP

-419 KHGKYPYVFRR
+419 KHGKYPYVFRK
-430 CFPVKDSPCGFSYLD
+430 CFPVKDSPCGFGYLD

-456 LDQAIIKNT
+456 LDQAIMKNT

-484 AFADWDEEIVE
+484 AFADWNEEIVE

-511 TIPSIVETHL
+511 TLPAIVETHL

-593 TFRVDDG
+593 TFRIDDG
-600 TGRYEYMDYSNVNIA
+600 SGRYEYMDYSNVNIA

-660 LFAPDNATPA
+660 LFAPDNATSA

-718 LIDPNQIMMAQNAN
+718 LVDPNQLMMAQNAN
-732 NGVTRVSEEESA
+732 NGALGVSEEGSA

-762 EKARS
+762 ETARK

>member
-13 DKKNNPFGK
+13 DKKNNQFGQK
-22 NDAKD
+22 DAKD
-27 AKKDAKAEQN
+27 AKRDAKAEQN
-37 APKADKTPNRQ
+37 APKAEQTPNRQ
-48 QREQNGQQME
+48 QKEQNGQQR
-58 QNGQQMESQPKPREQ
+58 GSQPKPREQ
-73 RKQTEPNQQQRN
+73 R
-85 QQQTEQRRQ
+85 QQTEQNRQ
-94 PKEQP
+94 QKEQTN
-99 SREQRMEQREQPNEQ
+99 REQQREQ
-114 RQPNEEQKNG
+114 RQPNEQREQQNG

-167 GKTSVDM
+167 GKTTVDM

-197 GKAKVDVGSA
+197 GKAKVEVGSA

-217 ADLMDSFP
+217 ADFMDSFP

-324 DVKLQYPEIADKIG
+324 DVKLQYPDIADRIG

-378 IDHQTVARHLV
+378 IDPQTVARHLV

-406 CSEDYP
+406 CSEDNP

-419 KHGKYPYVFRR
+419 KHGKYPYVFRK
-430 CFPVKDSPCGFSYLD
+430 CFPVKDSPCGFGYLD

-456 LDQAIIKNT
+456 LDQAIMKNT
-465 MMKAKPRWWVKK
+465 MMKAKSRWWVKK

-484 AFADWDEEIVE
+484 AFADWNEEIVE

-511 TIPSIVETHL
+511 TLPAIVETHL

-593 TFRVDDG
+593 TFRIDDG
-600 TGRYEYMDYSNVNIA
+600 SGRYEYMDYSNVNIA

-660 LFAPDNATPA
+660 LFAPDNATSA

-718 LIDPNQIMMAQNAN
+718 LVDPNQVMMAQSAN
-732 NGVTRVSEEESA
+732 NGATGVSEEGSA

-762 EKARS
+762 ETARS

>member
-13 DKKNNPFGK
+13 DKKNNQFGQK
-22 NDAKD
+22 DAKKDAKAEKD

-37 APKADKTPNRQ
+37 APKAEQTPNRQ
-48 QREQNGQQME
+48 QKEQNGQQR
-58 QNGQQMESQPKPREQ
+58 GSQPKPREQ
-73 RKQTEPNQQQRN
+73 RQQKEQTNREQQR
-85 QQQTEQRRQ
+85 
-94 PKEQP
+94 
-99 SREQRMEQREQPNEQ
+99 EQ
-114 RQPNEEQKNG
+114 RQPNEQREQQNG

-167 GKTSVDM
+167 GKTTVDM

-197 GKAKVDVGSA
+197 GKAKVEVGSA

-217 ADLMDSFP
+217 ADFMDSFP

-324 DVKLQYPEIADKIG
+324 DVKLQYPDIADRIG

-378 IDHQTVARHLV
+378 IDPQTVAQHLV

-406 CSEDYP
+406 CSEDNP

-419 KHGKYPYVFRR
+419 KHGKYPYVFRK
-430 CFPVKDSPCGFSYLD
+430 CFPVKDSPCGFGYLD

-456 LDQAIIKNT
+456 LDQAIMKNT

-484 AFADWDEEIVE
+484 AFADWNEEIVE

-511 TIPSIVETHL
+511 TLPAIVETHL

-593 TFRVDDG
+593 TFRIDDG
-600 TGRYEYMDYSNVNIA
+600 SGRYEYMDYSNVNIA

-660 LFAPDNATPA
+660 LFAPDNATSA

-718 LIDPNQIMMAQNAN
+718 LVDPNQVMMAQSAN
-732 NGVTRVSEEESA
+732 NGATGVSEEGSA

-762 EKARS
+762 ETARS

>member
-13 DKKNNPFGK
+13 DKKNNQFGQKEQK
-22 NDAKD
+22 NQQTAQNDR
-27 AKKDAKAEQN
+27 KAEQN
-37 APKADKTPNRQ
+37 APKAEQTPNRQ
-48 QREQNGQQME
+48 QREQSRQQRD
-58 QNGQQMESQPKPREQ
+58 SQPKPREDRQ
-73 RKQTEPNQQQRN
+73 QTEPNRQQKEQTNREQQR
-85 QQQTEQRRQ
+85 ERR
-94 PKEQP
+94 
-99 SREQRMEQREQPNEQ
+99 QPNEQ
-114 RQPNEEQKNG
+114 REQQNG

-131 KPKEQTEQPQQSAP
+131 KPKEQTEPQQSAP

-167 GKTSVDM
+167 GKTTVDM

-197 GKAKVDVGSA
+197 GKAKVEVGSA

-217 ADLMDSFP
+217 ADFMDSFP

-324 DVKLQYPEIADKIG
+324 DVKLQYPDIADRIG

-378 IDHQTVARHLV
+378 IDPQTVAQHLV

-406 CSEDYP
+406 CSEDNP

-419 KHGKYPYVFRR
+419 KHGKYPYVFRK
-430 CFPVKDSPCGFSYLD
+430 CFPVKDSPCGFGYLD

-456 LDQAIIKNT
+456 LDQAIMKNT

-484 AFADWDEEIVE
+484 AFADWNEEIVE
-495 VGSGD
+495 VASGD

-511 TIPSIVETHL
+511 TLPAIVETHL

-593 TFRVDDG
+593 TFRIDDG
-600 TGRYEYMDYSNVNIA
+600 SGRYEYMDYSNVNIA

-660 LFAPDNATPA
+660 LFAPDNATSA

-718 LIDPNQIMMAQNAN
+718 LVDPNQVMMAQNAN
-732 NGVTRVSEEESA
+732 NGATGVSEEGTA

-762 EKARS
+762 ETARS

>member
-13 DKKNNPFGK
+13 DKKNNQFGQK
-22 NDAKD
+22 GAKKDAKAEKD

-37 APKADKTPNRQ
+37 APKAEQTPNRQ
-48 QREQNGQQME
+48 QREQNGQQR
-58 QNGQQMESQPKPREQ
+58 ESQPKPREDRQ
-73 RKQTEPNQQQRN
+73 QTEPNRQQKEQPNRE
-85 QQQTEQRRQ
+85 QQTEPNR
-94 PKEQP
+94 
-99 SREQRMEQREQPNEQ
+99 QPNEQ
-114 RQPNEEQKNG
+114 REQQNG

-167 GKTSVDM
+167 GKTTVDM

-197 GKAKVDVGSA
+197 GKAKVEVGSA

-217 ADLMDSFP
+217 ADFMDSFP

-324 DVKLQYPEIADKIG
+324 DVKLQYPDIADRIG

-378 IDHQTVARHLV
+378 IDPQTVAQHLV

-406 CSEDYP
+406 CSEDNP

-419 KHGKYPYVFRR
+419 KHGKYPYVFRK
-430 CFPVKDSPCGFSYLD
+430 CFPVKDSPCGFGYLD

-456 LDQAIIKNT
+456 LDQAIMKNT

-484 AFADWDEEIVE
+484 AFADWNEEIVE

-511 TIPSIVETHL
+511 TLPAIVETHL

-593 TFRVDDG
+593 TFRIDDG

-660 LFAPDNATPA
+660 LFAPDNATSA

-718 LIDPNQIMMAQNAN
+718 LVDPNQVMMAQNAN
-732 NGVTRVSEEESA
+732 NGATGVSEEGSA

-762 EKARS
+762 ETARS

>member
-13 DKKNNPFGK
+13 EKKNNQFGQK
-22 NDAKD
+22 DAKD

-37 APKADKTPNRQ
+37 SPKAEQTPNRQ
-48 QREQNGQQME
+48 QR
-58 QNGQQMESQPKPREQ
+58 ESQPKPREQ
-73 RKQTEPNQQQRN
+73 RQQMEPEQTEPN
-85 QQQTEQRRQ
+85 RQ
-94 PKEQP
+94 PKEQ
-99 SREQRMEQREQPNEQ
+99 Q
-114 RQPNEEQKNG
+114 NG
-124 EYRPERY
+124 EYRPEQY
-131 KPKEQTEQPQQSAP
+131 KPKQQTDQPNQPNQPEP

-167 GKTSVDM
+167 GKTTVDM

-197 GKAKVDVGSA
+197 GKAKVEVGSA

-217 ADLMDSFP
+217 ADFMDSFP

-269 DGTAITSVLWDPMAH
+269 DGTAITAVLWDPMAH

-324 DVKLQYPEIADKIG
+324 DVKLQYPDIAEKIG

-370 EMRPVLIN
+370 EMRPVIIN
-378 IDHQTVARHLV
+378 IDPQTVATHLT

-406 CSEDYP
+406 CSEDNP

-419 KHGKYPYVFRR
+419 KHGKYPYVFRK
-430 CFPVKDSPCGFSYLD
+430 CFPVKDSPCGFGYLD

-456 LDQAIIKNT
+456 LDQAIMKNT

-484 AFADWDEEIVE
+484 AFADWNEEIVE

-511 TIPSIVETHL
+511 TLPAIVETHL

-593 TFRVDDG
+593 TFRIDDG

-660 LFAPDNATPA
+660 LFAPDNATSA

-718 LIDPNQIMMAQNAN
+718 LVDPNQVMMAQNAN
-732 NGVTRVSEEESA
+732 NGASGVSEEGTA

>member
-1 MKKNKELRKAET
+1 MKKNKELRKAEP
-13 DKKNNPFGK
+13 DKKNNQFGQKEQKGTKAEQK
-22 NDAKD
+22 NQQTAQNDR
-27 AKKDAKAEQN
+27 KAEQN
-37 APKADKTPNRQ
+37 APKAEQTPNRQ
-48 QREQNGQQME
+48 QKEQNGQQR
-58 QNGQQMESQPKPREQ
+58 ESQPKPRED
-73 RKQTEPNQQQRN
+73 R
-85 QQQTEQRRQ
+85 QQTEQNRQ
-94 PKEQP
+94 
-99 SREQRMEQREQPNEQ
+99 QREQTNREQQTEQ
-114 RQPNEEQKNG
+114 RQPNEQREQQNG

-167 GKTSVDM
+167 GKTTVDM

-197 GKAKVDVGSA
+197 GKAKVEVGSA

-217 ADLMDSFP
+217 ADFMDSFP

-269 DGTAITSVLWDPMAH
+269 DGTAITAVLWDPMAH

-324 DVKLQYPEIADKIG
+324 DVKLQYPDIADRIG

-378 IDHQTVARHLV
+378 IDPQTVAQHLV

-406 CSEDYP
+406 CSEDNP

-419 KHGKYPYVFRR
+419 KHGKYPYVFRK
-430 CFPVKDSPCGFSYLD
+430 CFPVKDSPCGFGYLD
-445 IMKYPQRDIDK
+445 IMKCPQRDIDK
-456 LDQAIIKNT
+456 LDQAIMKNT

-484 AFADWDEEIVE
+484 AFADWNEEIVE

-511 TIPSIVETHL
+511 TLPAIVETHL

-593 TFRVDDG
+593 TFRIDDG
-600 TGRYEYMDYSNVNIA
+600 SGRYEYMDYSNVNIA

-660 LFAPDNATPA
+660 LFAPDNATSA

-718 LIDPNQIMMAQNAN
+718 LVDPNQVMMAQNAN
-732 NGVTRVSEEESA
+732 NGATGASEEGSA

-762 EKARS
+762 ETARS

>member
-13 DKKNNPFGK
+13 DKKNNQFGQ
-22 NDAKD
+22 NEQKD
-27 AKKDAKAEQN
+27 TKAEQKN
-37 APKADKTPNRQ
+37 QQTAQNDRKAEQTPNRQ
-48 QREQNGQQME
+48 QR
-58 QNGQQMESQPKPREQ
+58 ESQPKPREQ
-73 RKQTEPNQQQRN
+73 R
-85 QQQTEQRRQ
+85 QQTEQNRQ
-94 PKEQP
+94 PKEQTN
-99 SREQRMEQREQPNEQ
+99 REQPNRQPNEQ
-114 RQPNEEQKNG
+114 REQQNG

-131 KPKEQTEQPQQSAP
+131 RPKENKEQTEPQQSAP

-167 GKTSVDM
+167 GKTTVDM
-174 KATENQEWWRLRHWN
+174 KATENQEWWRLRHWS

-197 GKAKVDVGSA
+197 GKAKVEVGSA

-217 ADLMDSFP
+217 ADFMDSFP

-324 DVKLQYPEIADKIG
+324 DVKLQYPDIADRIG

-378 IDHQTVARHLV
+378 IDPQTVAQHLV

-406 CSEDYP
+406 CSEDNP

-419 KHGKYPYVFRR
+419 KHGKYPYVFRK
-430 CFPVKDSPCGFSYLD
+430 CFPVKDSPCGFGYLD

-456 LDQAIIKNT
+456 LDQAIMKNT

-484 AFADWDEEIVE
+484 AFADWNEEIVE

-511 TIPSIVETHL
+511 TLPAIVETHL

-593 TFRVDDG
+593 TFRIDDG
-600 TGRYEYMDYSNVNIA
+600 SGRYEYMDYSNVNIA

-660 LFAPDNATPA
+660 LFAPDNATSA

-718 LIDPNQIMMAQNAN
+718 LVDPNQVMMAQSAN
-732 NGVTRVSEEESA
+732 NGATGVSEEGSA

>member
-13 DKKNNPFGK
+13 DKKNNQFGQK
-22 NDAKD
+22 DAKD

-37 APKADKTPNRQ
+37 APKAEQTP
-48 QREQNGQQME
+48 NGQQR
-58 QNGQQMESQPKPREQ
+58 ESQPKPREQ
-73 RKQTEPNQQQRN
+73 RQPTEPNRQQRNPQQTEP
-85 QQQTEQRRQ
+85 
-94 PKEQP
+94 
-99 SREQRMEQREQPNEQ
+99 REQPKEQ
-114 RQPNEEQKNG
+114 RQPNEEQQNG

-131 KPKEQTEQPQQSAP
+131 RPKEQTEQPQQSAP

-167 GKTSVDM
+167 GKTTVDM

-197 GKAKVDVGSA
+197 GKAKVEVGSA

-217 ADLMDSFP
+217 ADFMDSFP

-238 EAQILSKI
+238 EAHILSKI

-324 DVKLQYPEIADKIG
+324 DVKLQYPDIADRIG

-378 IDHQTVARHLV
+378 IDPQTVAQHLV

-406 CSEDYP
+406 CSEDNP

-419 KHGKYPYVFRR
+419 KHGKYPYVFRK
-430 CFPVKDSPCGFSYLD
+430 CFPVKDSPCGFGYLD

-456 LDQAIIKNT
+456 LDQAIMKNT

-484 AFADWDEEIVE
+484 AFADWNEEIVE

-511 TIPSIVETHL
+511 TLPAIVETHL

-593 TFRVDDG
+593 TFRIDDG

-660 LFAPDNATPA
+660 LFAPDNATSA

-718 LIDPNQIMMAQNAN
+718 LVDPNQVMMAQSAN
-732 NGVTRVSEEESA
+732 NGATGVSEEGTA

>member
-13 DKKNNPFGK
+13 DKKNNQFGQKEQK
-22 NDAKD
+22 NQQTAQNDR
-27 AKKDAKAEQN
+27 KAEQN
-37 APKADKTPNRQ
+37 APKAEQTPNRQ
-48 QREQNGQQME
+48 QRD
-58 QNGQQMESQPKPREQ
+58 SQPKPREDRQ
-73 RKQTEPNQQQRN
+73 QTEPNRQQKEQTNREQQR
-85 QQQTEQRRQ
+85 ERR
-94 PKEQP
+94 
-99 SREQRMEQREQPNEQ
+99 QPNEQ
-114 RQPNEEQKNG
+114 REQQNG

-131 KPKEQTEQPQQSAP
+131 KPKEQTEPQQSAP

-154 VSEVLQILHEYKD
+154 VLEVLQILHEYKD
-167 GKTSVDM
+167 GKTTVDM

-197 GKAKVDVGSA
+197 GKAKVEVGSA

-217 ADLMDSFP
+217 ADFMDSFP

-269 DGTAITSVLWDPMAH
+269 DGTAITAVLWDPMAH

-324 DVKLQYPEIADKIG
+324 DVKLQYPDIADRIG

-378 IDHQTVARHLV
+378 IDPQTVAQHLV

-406 CSEDYP
+406 CSEDNP

-419 KHGKYPYVFRR
+419 KHGKYPYVFRK
-430 CFPVKDSPCGFSYLD
+430 CFPVKDSPCGFGYLD

-456 LDQAIIKNT
+456 LDQAIMKNT

-484 AFADWDEEIVE
+484 AFADWNEEIVE

-511 TIPSIVETHL
+511 TLPAIVETHL

-593 TFRVDDG
+593 TFRIDDG

-660 LFAPDNATPA
+660 LFAPDNATSA

-718 LIDPNQIMMAQNAN
+718 LADPNQVMMAQNAN
-732 NGVTRVSEEESA
+732 NGATGVSEEGSA

-762 EKARS
+762 ETARS

>member
-1 MKKNKELRKAET
+1 MKKNKEAET
-13 DKKNNPFGK
+13 DKKNNQFGQK
-22 NDAKD
+22 DAKD
-27 AKKDAKAEQN
+27 AKMDAKAEHN
-37 APKADKTPNRQ
+37 APKAEQTPNRQ
-48 QREQNGQQME
+48 QREQNGQQS
-58 QNGQQMESQPKPREQ
+58 GGQPKPREQ
-73 RKQTEPNQQQRN
+73 RQQTEPNRKQRN

-99 SREQRMEQREQPNEQ
+99 NREQQREQRK
-114 RQPNEEQKNG
+114 PNEEQQNG

-131 KPKEQTEQPQQSAP
+131 KPKEQSEPQQSAP

-269 DGTAITSVLWDPMAH
+269 DGTAITAVLWDPMAH

-378 IDHQTVARHLV
+378 IDPQTVAKHLV

-419 KHGKYPYVFRR
+419 KHGKYPYVFRK

-511 TIPSIVETHL
+511 TIPAIVETHL

-615 PQDITTPEGTRHKK
+615 PQDITTPEGIRHKK

-660 LFAPDNATPA
+660 LFAPDNATSA

-732 NGVTRVSEEESA
+732 NGVTRASEEGSA

>member
-13 DKKNNPFGK
+13 DKQNNQFGQK
-22 NDAKD
+22 DAKD
-27 AKKDAKAEQN
+27 AKKDAKAEQ
-37 APKADKTPNRQ
+37 TPNRR
-48 QREQNGQQME
+48 QREQNGQQR
-58 QNGQQMESQPKPREQ
+58 ESQPKPREDRQ
-73 RKQTEPNQQQRN
+73 QTEPNRE
-85 QQQTEQRRQ
+85 QQTEQ
-94 PKEQP
+94 
-99 SREQRMEQREQPNEQ
+99 SRQPNEQ
-114 RQPNEEQKNG
+114 KEQQNG

-167 GKTSVDM
+167 GKTTVDM

-197 GKAKVDVGSA
+197 GKAKVEVGSA

-217 ADLMDSFP
+217 ADFMDSFP

-269 DGTAITSVLWDPMAH
+269 DGTAITSVLWDPLAH

-324 DVKLQYPEIADKIG
+324 DVKLQYPDIADRIG

-378 IDHQTVARHLV
+378 IDPQTVAQHLV

-406 CSEDYP
+406 CSEDNP

-419 KHGKYPYVFRR
+419 KHGKYPYVFRK
-430 CFPVKDSPCGFSYLD
+430 CFPVKDSPCGFGYLD

-456 LDQAIIKNT
+456 LDQAIMKNT

-484 AFADWDEEIVE
+484 AFADWNEEIVE

-511 TIPSIVETHL
+511 TLPAIVETHL

-593 TFRVDDG
+593 TFRIDDG
-600 TGRYEYMDYSNVNIA
+600 SGRYEYMDYSNVNIA

-660 LFAPDNATPA
+660 LFAPDNATSA

-718 LIDPNQIMMAQNAN
+718 LVDPNQVMIAQSAN
-732 NGVTRVSEEESA
+732 NGAIGVSEEGSA

-762 EKARS
+762 ETARS

>member
-13 DKKNNPFGK
+13 DKKNNQFGQKEQK
-22 NDAKD
+22 NQQTAQNDR
-27 AKKDAKAEQN
+27 KAEQN
-37 APKADKTPNRQ
+37 APKAEQTP
-48 QREQNGQQME
+48 NGQQRD
-58 QNGQQMESQPKPREQ
+58 SQPKPRED
-73 RKQTEPNQQQRN
+73 R
-85 QQQTEQRRQ
+85 QQTEQNRQ
-94 PKEQP
+94 QKEQP
-99 SREQRMEQREQPNEQ
+99 NREQQREQ
-114 RQPNEEQKNG
+114 RQPNEQREQQNG

-167 GKTSVDM
+167 GKTTVDM

-197 GKAKVDVGSA
+197 GKAKVEVGSA

-217 ADLMDSFP
+217 ADFMDSFP

-324 DVKLQYPEIADKIG
+324 DVKLQYPDIADRIG

-378 IDHQTVARHLV
+378 IDPQTVAQHLV

-406 CSEDYP
+406 CSEDNP

-419 KHGKYPYVFRR
+419 KHGKYPYVFRK
-430 CFPVKDSPCGFSYLD
+430 CFPVKDSPCGFGYLD

-456 LDQAIIKNT
+456 LDQAIMKNT

-477 NADINKE
+477 AADIDKE
-484 AFADWDEEIVE
+484 AFADWNEEIVE

-511 TIPSIVETHL
+511 TLPAIVETHL
-521 EAKIDELKEISGNRD
+521 EAKIDELKEVSGNRD

-593 TFRVDDG
+593 TFRIDDG
-600 TGRYEYMDYSNVNIA
+600 SGRYEYMDYSNVNIA

-660 LFAPDNATPA
+660 LFAPDNATSA

-696 QQFQQMQQ
+696 QQFQNMQQ

-718 LIDPNQIMMAQNAN
+718 LVDPNQVMMAQNAN
-732 NGVTRVSEEESA
+732 NGAPGVSEEGSA

-762 EKARS
+762 ETARS

>member
-13 DKKNNPFGK
+13 DKKNNQFGQK
-22 NDAKD
+22 DAKD

-37 APKADKTPNRQ
+37 AKAEQTPNGQQKAPQ
-48 QREQNGQQME
+48 QREQ
-58 QNGQQMESQPKPREQ
+58 
-73 RKQTEPNQQQRN
+73 
-85 QQQTEQRRQ
+85 QQTELNRQ
-94 PKEQP
+94 PKEQ
-99 SREQRMEQREQPNEQ
+99 NEQ
-114 RQPNEEQKNG
+114 QNGG
-124 EYRPERY
+124 EYRPEQY
-131 KPKEQTEQPQQSAP
+131 KPKQQTEPTEPPKPTEP

-167 GKTSVDM
+167 GKTTVDM

-197 GKAKVDVGSA
+197 GKAKVEVGSA

-217 ADLMDSFP
+217 ADFMDSFP

-269 DGTAITSVLWDPMAH
+269 DGTAITAVLWDPMAH

-324 DVKLQYPEIADKIG
+324 DVKLQYPDIAEKIG

-370 EMRPVLIN
+370 EMRPVIIN
-378 IDHQTVARHLV
+378 IDPQTVATHLT

-406 CSEDYP
+406 CSEDNP

-419 KHGKYPYVFRR
+419 KHGKYPYVFRK
-430 CFPVKDSPCGFSYLD
+430 CFPVKDSPCGFGYLD

-456 LDQAIIKNT
+456 LDQAIMKNT

-477 NADINKE
+477 NADINKD
-484 AFADWDEEIVE
+484 AFADWNEEIVE

-511 TIPSIVETHL
+511 TLPAIVETHL

-593 TFRVDDG
+593 TFRIDDG
-600 TGRYEYMDYSNVNIA
+600 SGRYEYMDYSNVNIA

-660 LFAPDNATPA
+660 LFAPDNATSA

-718 LIDPNQIMMAQNAN
+718 LVDPNQLMMAQNAN
-732 NGVTRVSEEESA
+732 NGATGVSEEGSA

-762 EKARS
+762 ETARK